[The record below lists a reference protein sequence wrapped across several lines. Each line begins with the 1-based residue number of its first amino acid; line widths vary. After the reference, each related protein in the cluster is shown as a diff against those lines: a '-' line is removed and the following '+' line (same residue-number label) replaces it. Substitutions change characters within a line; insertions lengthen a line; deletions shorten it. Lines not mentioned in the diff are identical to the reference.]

1 MTFLKIFFFL
11 FLLSNSFRGISF
23 SDAFAAAPEKSVLAV
38 VNDEIITPY
47 DVDSRIRLLLVNA
60 PGEKA
65 SPEME
70 REVLFSL
77 IDEKL
82 KIQEGKRQGLVN
94 TAAEID
100 EAIYR
105 VEIQN
110 GMKKGNL
117 EKMLESKKIPVET
130 LKNQINADLV
140 WFKLLAKEQDES
152 TEVSEEEINARQKY
166 LEEELKTSG
175 FLIGKISF
183 PYAGEKEKKEAEKK
197 AEKAFARLQKGEVFQ
212 EVAEDFGS
220 SEGLKWYKETE
231 LEKGLLPVLEE
242 MHPGQ
247 VSRPVNVEGKY
258 VLVALAQKREASKD
272 GKAVAWEVAQ
282 VGVSKE
288 RSAEVLDAIYLL
300 KSCSALMDK
309 AKELGLEATSRRQ
322 TVPVDQLPPAIKL
335 PLEQEGRSDIVV
347 GPVEGAGFNLF
358 LMRCGGEKRVSVLP
372 SKEQTAA
379 ALKEEKMELF
389 SKKMLQ
395 DVKRSAVIEIK

>member
-11 FLLSNSFRGISF
+11 FLLSNSFGGISF

-60 PGEKA
+60 PGEKVP
-65 SPEME
+65 PEME
-70 REVLFSL
+70 QEVLFSL

-82 KIQEGKRQGLVN
+82 KIQEGKRQGLAN
-94 TAAEID
+94 TPAEID

-117 EKMLESKKIPVET
+117 EKMLESKKIPIET

-152 TEVSEEEINARQKY
+152 TEVSEEEISARQKY

-175 FLIGKISF
+175 FLIGEISF
-183 PYAGEKEKKEAEKK
+183 PYFDEKGKKEAEKK
-197 AEKAFARLQKGEVFQ
+197 AEKAFERLQKGEVFQ

-220 SEGLKWYKETE
+220 SEGLKWYKENE
-231 LEKGLLPVLEE
+231 LEQGLVPVLKE
-242 MHPGQ
+242 MQPGQ

-272 GKAVAWEVAQ
+272 GKAVAD
-282 VGVSKE
+282 G
-288 RSAEVLDAIYLL
+288 
-300 KSCSALMDK
+300 
-309 AKELGLEATSRRQ
+309 
-322 TVPVDQLPPAIKL
+322 
-335 PLEQEGRSDIVV
+335 
-347 GPVEGAGFNLF
+347 
-358 LMRCGGEKRVSVLP
+358 
-372 SKEQTAA
+372 
-379 ALKEEKMELF
+379 
-389 SKKMLQ
+389 
-395 DVKRSAVIEIK
+395 